1 MPMVEYFDQELGK
14 MAKKEFAYNAAGKEK
29 ARKFMKL
36 QQGKAAVGGYQPPKL
51 KKFAGAGRSSGPDDA
66 RHHPGVKIKDKRY
79 PKVKKETKYVEGDPF
94 EFDKKSTVKYS
105 GYEY

>member
-36 QQGKAAVGGYQPPKL
+36 QQGNAAVGGYQPPKL

-66 RHHPGVKIKDKRY
+66 RHHPGVKIKDK
-79 PKVKKETKYVEGDPF
+79 T
-94 EFDKKSTVKYS
+94 SCS
-105 GYEY
+105 